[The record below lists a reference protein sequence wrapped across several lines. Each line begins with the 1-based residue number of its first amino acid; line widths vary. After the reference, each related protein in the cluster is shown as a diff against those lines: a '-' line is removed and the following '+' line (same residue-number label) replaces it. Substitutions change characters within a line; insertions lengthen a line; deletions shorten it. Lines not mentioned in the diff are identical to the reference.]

1 MVAIHVNGFS
11 EPIAYVS
18 LKSCDCDFLKEKSI
32 LMNLCKEKLP
42 EYAQPIDFII
52 KERLPLT
59 PIGKI
64 DYKSLENEAN
74 I

>member
-1 MVAIHVNGFS
+1 MVI
-11 EPIAYVS
+11 
-18 LKSCDCDFLKEKSI
+18 
-32 LMNLCKEKLP
+32 
-42 EYAQPIDFII
+42 YAFVDSII

>member
-1 MVAIHVNGFS
+1 
-11 EPIAYVS
+11 
-18 LKSCDCDFLKEKSI
+18 
-32 LMNLCKEKLP
+32 MNLCKEKLP

>member
-1 MVAIHVNGFS
+1 MINNTGDGYICFV
-11 EPIAYVS
+11 
-18 LKSCDCDFLKEKSI
+18 
-32 LMNLCKEKLP
+32 
-42 EYAQPIDFII
+42 DFII
-52 KERLPLT
+52 KEGLPLT